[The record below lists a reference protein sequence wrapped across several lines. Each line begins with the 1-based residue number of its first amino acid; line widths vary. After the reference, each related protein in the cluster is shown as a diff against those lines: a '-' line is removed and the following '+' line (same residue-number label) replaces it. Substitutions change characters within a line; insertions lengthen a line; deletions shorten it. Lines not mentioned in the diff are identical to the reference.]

1 MAKLKEIT
9 DRKGKKF
16 LWEEYN
22 AVGQFHDILKR
33 FYRNGLREQIEGVKN
48 LECREDDVIVCN
60 FPKTGTHWIWEI
72 ACMVAKGGA
81 DYETISK
88 LAAMIEQR

>member
-1 MAKLKEIT
+1 MNGKIE
-9 DRKGKKF
+9 RNNRQKGEKI

-33 FYRNGLREQIEGVKN
+33 FYRKGLREQIEGVNN

-60 FPKTGTHWIWEI
+60 FPKTGKMLLTPFWS
-72 ACMVAKGGA
+72 KSGA
-81 DYETISK
+81 GEGAEK
-88 LAAMIEQR
+88 